1 MPCIKPVITRHLEM
15 LFRYMLD
22 KQGNEILYRDSSF
35 NIGIILVFVVME
47 SHIFPIIG
55 IDSGRGNDWPPKVAA
70 DVFDDSIG
78 VTEIRFGI
86 GVETILMWPES
97 NPTPQ
102 D

>member
-1 MPCIKPVITRHLEM
+1 M

-22 KQGNEILYRDSSF
+22 KQGNEVQYRDSSF
-35 NIGIILVFVVME
+35 NIGIILMSVIME

-70 DVFDDSIG
+70 NVFDDSIG